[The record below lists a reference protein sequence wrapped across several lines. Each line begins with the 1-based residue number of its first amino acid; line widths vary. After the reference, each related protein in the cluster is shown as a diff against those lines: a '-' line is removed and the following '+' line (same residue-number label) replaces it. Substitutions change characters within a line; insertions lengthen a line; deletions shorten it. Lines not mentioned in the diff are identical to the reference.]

1 MEQPRPARPE
11 EFAEA
16 LTFIN
21 RVFRPGKKNRF
32 FFRSN
37 YPHAY
42 RPEYAGRILLQRDQ
56 GQIAGCLAIHPLTLR
71 LEEVRLVAGGLGA
84 VGTDPARRGEG
95 IMSRLL
101 EEAIGRMRRA
111 GYPLSILWGDRQRYG
126 RFGWERGG
134 LRNSLSLSARQL
146 GAPSAAERRLRMEPF
161 SPDPALCRRLRAL
174 DLDHPYGVE
183 RPLADIPD
191 LLARVGRQTW
201 ICREGRR
208 FAYLVLQREGRQRRG
223 QYELLDEAGG
233 DADLARS
240 MLRVLLSRSNLA
252 WLQASAGPNPL
263 QLDLLL
269 PGSAYWTRECS
280 CMIKILDLQGL
291 LDSLRPLLW
300 RRAKAAGVR
309 GRFHLYAPGHE
320 ARLELGA
327 GKRQQ
332 VELGEGEL
340 VGLLFGLH
348 PLAERWPGV
357 KSLGPLGRLLPLA
370 LHVPTLNY
378 I

>member
-1 MEQPRPARPE
+1 
-11 EFAEA
+11 
-16 LTFIN
+16 
-21 RVFRPGKKNRF
+21 
-32 FFRSN
+32 
-37 YPHAY
+37 
-42 RPEYAGRILLQRDQ
+42 
-56 GQIAGCLAIHPLTLR
+56 
-71 LEEVRLVAGGLGA
+71 
-84 VGTDPARRGEG
+84 
-95 IMSRLL
+95 
-101 EEAIGRMRRA
+101 
-111 GYPLSILWGDRQRYG
+111 
-126 RFGWERGG
+126 
-134 LRNSLSLSARQL
+134 
-146 GAPSAAERRLRMEPF
+146 
-161 SPDPALCRRLRAL
+161 
-174 DLDHPYGVE
+174 
-183 RPLADIPD
+183 
-191 LLARVGRQTW
+191 
-201 ICREGRR
+201 
-208 FAYLVLQREGRQRRG
+208 VLQREGRQRRG